1 MLCFPALIQIA
12 GAQSYNIFWS
22 GGLLHSFCAAATA
35 ILGCGTSSKILF
47 QDFVGNVLSFVL
59 RQNGNI
65 LICQEKKHLQ
75 KHKIIFSLF
84 QFHIWLEEEELCLSG
99 GNASEGKSLLGQVLV
114 SHTRAMLTGLI

>member
-12 GAQSYNIFWS
+12 DAQSYNIFWS

-65 LICQEKKHLQ
+65 SICQEKKTFAEAQNH
-75 KHKIIFSLF
+75 FLF
-84 QFHIWLEEEELCLSG
+84 ISVPYLAGGRGALLIGGECL
-99 GNASEGKSLLGQVLV
+99 
-114 SHTRAMLTGLI
+114 